1 MTSFDSSSVTSASPL
16 PEAIP
21 LRLPSALPSFI
32 QKTSPFQLVPIESRC
47 RLAQANDAL
56 SELRRL
62 LRVTMTLGHYKT
74 NDVPPSQQEKTRA
87 SKLTGRF
94 WDKVY
99 RCAERYK
106 VARNSLLALD
116 PMGEWKTYLLELKD
130 DDIRSPRR
138 KDDESEGYREVP
150 WIWRVTQ
157 QLVQGKVSSPE
168 QIGSMSKEE
177 LDSCEHV
184 I

>member
-1 MTSFDSSSVTSASPL
+1 
-16 PEAIP
+16 
-21 LRLPSALPSFI
+21 
-32 QKTSPFQLVPIESRC
+32 
-47 RLAQANDAL
+47 
-56 SELRRL
+56 
-62 LRVTMTLGHYKT
+62 MTLGHYTSK
-74 NDVPPSQQEKTRA
+74 DVPPSQQEKTRA

-94 WDKVY
+94 KDKVY
-99 RCAERYK
+99 WCAERYK

-116 PMGEWKTYLLELKD
+116 PMGEWKAYLLELKD
-130 DDIRSPRR
+130 GDIRPPGR

-157 QLVQGKVSSPE
+157 QLVQENVPSPE

-177 LDSCEHV
+177 LDSCEHM